1 MLRIVPRSS
10 IAIGLL
16 VIGAIAGTIGL
27 SQYLQDQMARHL
39 IDSLLAS
46 QKQRVDDKVLRFDAT
61 LRNAEASVR
70 RYAALMSDER
80 PGLQPAASAFALTFQ
95 RDADGSWR
103 VPRHRFDAQRDAN
116 AWIPPDVPLS
126 EENKRFYLK
135 ALQVTGQ
142 FGQGALHEPMVNSW
156 LLPLSNGMTAYW
168 PSKPDYLY
176 DAGSKLDYRQTP
188 WVTRTDPRV
197 NPGHEPRWV
206 GPEYDPAARDWSIS
220 VVAPF
225 FHNGRWAGSL
235 GHDMVVSKLVGS
247 LLDQEGQ
254 GSNSLSR
261 PLFVATTR
269 GRLLAKPDGVP
280 APGEMAPPQYLP
292 LLRKQEGS
300 TRLRVVPEGPNYLL
314 VASIPTL
321 NAKLVYQVDGGWL
334 RRSVGKEL
342 FTLQMGQGLFVLLV
356 VGSLIGVGVKDAQG
370 RREQQRLLEQRN
382 ADLMTL
388 AREDQL
394 TNLPNRLGLIDRAEA
409 SLSRA
414 RRTGNKLLV
423 MFLDLDRFKV
433 INDSLGHS
441 SGDALLQSVS
451 ARLRSQLRETDT
463 VARLGGDEF
472 VLIIENFEDLQDAG
486 QKAQSLHQ
494 AFSAPMD
501 VQGTP
506 MRVTP
511 SIGVSV
517 FPDDGQDIETLMR
530 QADMAMYEVKSRGR
544 DGWLFFDEEM
554 NRSIQQ
560 RLQLERD
567 IRLAIERD
575 EFHLS
580 FQPQWEIDGQ
590 RLIGWEALLRWNSE
604 ERGSVPPDLFIPV
617 AEEIGVI
624 DQLGQMVL
632 QRACQEAARWREQ
645 GFGDFIISVNLSA
658 RQFTIGNLV
667 EQIEK
672 TLHST
677 GLDPNLLELEIT
689 ESVMMENP
697 HHTQE
702 VLSLLKRKGIRVAID
717 DFGTGYSSLSYLS
730 SFPIDRLKIDRSFVA
745 ASLSD
750 PQGAVIV
757 ETVISLARSLGMIA
771 IAEGVETQEQRTF
784 LKQKGCH
791 QIQGYLTGS
800 PMPAA
805 AIEGYLKSHPH

>member
-1 MLRIVPRSS
+1 
-10 IAIGLL
+10 
-16 VIGAIAGTIGL
+16 
-27 SQYLQDQMARHL
+27 
-39 IDSLLAS
+39 
-46 QKQRVDDKVLRFDAT
+46 
-61 LRNAEASVR
+61 
-70 RYAALMSDER
+70 
-80 PGLQPAASAFALTFQ
+80 
-95 RDADGSWR
+95 
-103 VPRHRFDAQRDAN
+103 
-116 AWIPPDVPLS
+116 
-126 EENKRFYLK
+126 
-135 ALQVTGQ
+135 
-142 FGQGALHEPMVNSW
+142 
-156 LLPLSNGMTAYW
+156 
-168 PSKPDYLY
+168 
-176 DAGSKLDYRQTP
+176 
-188 WVTRTDPRV
+188 
-197 NPGHEPRWV
+197 
-206 GPEYDPAARDWSIS
+206 
-220 VVAPF
+220 
-225 FHNGRWAGSL
+225 
-235 GHDMVVSKLVGS
+235 
-247 LLDQEGQ
+247 
-254 GSNSLSR
+254 
-261 PLFVATTR
+261 
-269 GRLLAKPDGVP
+269 
-280 APGEMAPPQYLP
+280 
-292 LLRKQEGS
+292 
-300 TRLRVVPEGPNYLL
+300 
-314 VASIPTL
+314 
-321 NAKLVYQVDGGWL
+321 
-334 RRSVGKEL
+334 
-342 FTLQMGQGLFVLLV
+342 
-356 VGSLIGVGVKDAQG
+356 VKDAQG

-486 QKAQSLHQ
+486 QKAQSLHR

-501 VQGTP
+501 VQGMP

-590 RLIGWEALLRWNSE
+590 RLIGWEALLRWSSE

-632 QRACQEAARWREQ
+632 QRAFQEAARWREQ

-672 TLHST
+672 NLHST

-702 VLSLLKRKGIRVAID
+702 VLSTLKRKGIRVAID

-757 ETVISLARSLGMIA
+757 ETMISLARSLGMIA
-771 IAEGVETQEQRTF
+771 IAEGVETQEQRAF
-784 LKQKGCH
+784 LQQKGCH